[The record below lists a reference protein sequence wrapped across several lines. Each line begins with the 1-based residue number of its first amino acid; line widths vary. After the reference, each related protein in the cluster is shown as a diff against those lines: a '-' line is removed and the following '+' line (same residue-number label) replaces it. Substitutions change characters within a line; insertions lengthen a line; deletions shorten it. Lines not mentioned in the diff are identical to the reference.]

1 MAGAGEDSLMTLRD
15 LLGSLVRTAVPSL
28 VGLALAWLG
37 RKTGVVLSDGTSAQV
52 SMFVSVLAGTAYYAA
67 ARVAEAKW
75 KWAGW
80 LLGWNVPPTYD
91 KAA

>member
-1 MAGAGEDSLMTLRD
+1 MTLRD
-15 LLGSLVRTAVPSL
+15 LLGSLIRTAVPSL
-28 VGLALAWLG
+28 VGVVLAWLG
-37 RKTGVVLSDGTSAQV
+37 RKTGVILSDDTSASV
-52 SMFVSVLAGTAYYAA
+52 SMVVTALAGTAYYAL

-91 KAA
+91 KEN